1 MWLKV
6 GAACV
11 DETAVEATS
20 LGRPRERAHRDAGSG
35 GVHDAQLLAVLD
47 GLPIAVMLRAADGSL
62 LHANLATKRFLARLG
77 LDVSHIASSPTAM
90 MDHIAVIGEHGQPHD
105 RTRLPVVSAIRDRTD
120 HQATLGYALP
130 TGGWAWYATRAAPV
144 ALEDGTIGTVV
155 TCDDVTHRRQ
165 LEEELRMAA
174 LVDPLTGLANRRA
187 LEAALDDAQRRRDRD
202 GGHVGLLFLDLDAFK
217 AVNDTFG
224 HDAGDRV
231 LVETGKR
238 LLAATR
244 AVDRVCR
251 VGGDEFAVLCSWS
264 NGPKGLQEVIA
275 RIWALPPV
283 PMLVDGEP
291 LAVRG
296 SMGAVL
302 VEPEDRLEQ
311 ALRRAD
317 AAMYRD
323 KRGDHASLLVIG

>member
-6 GAACV
+6 GVACV
-11 DETAVEATS
+11 DRAAVETFA
-20 LGRPRERAHRDAGSG
+20 LGRRRVGLFSDKGSG

-62 LHANLATKRFLARLG
+62 LHANSATERFLARLG
-77 LDVSHIASSPTAM
+77 LDVSHVVSSPTAM
-90 MDHIAVIGEHGQPHD
+90 MDHIAVIDEHGDPHD
-105 RTRLPVVSAIRDRTD
+105 RTRLPVVSAIRDGID
-120 HQATLGYALP
+120 HEATLGYALP
-130 TGGWAWYATRAAPV
+130 SGGWAWYATRAAPV

-155 TCDDVTHRRQ
+155 TCDDVTHRRH
-165 LEEELRMAA
+165 LEEELRLAA

-187 LEAALDDAQRRRDRD
+187 LEAALDDAQRRRARD

-217 AVNDTFG
+217 AVNDTLG

-251 VGGDEFAVLCSWS
+251 VGGDEFAILCTWR
-264 NGPKGLQEVIA
+264 NGPEGLQELVA

-302 VEPEDRLEQ
+302 VDPEDRLDQ

-323 KRGDHASLLVIG
+323 KRGDLASLLVIG